1 MAWLVEEGYGG
12 RVAPERGVGKSID
25 LDDADRPGV
34 MVPWSPLPGP
44 SVSVGPKRGV
54 AGRAGPGPKRAAT
67 VESDTGDRRWAGTR
81 TTAVTDELLY
91 DVTDH
96 VATISFNR
104 PERMNTITIGMLEA
118 LSARLLEADADR
130 TVRVIVIIGV
140 GRAWCAGLDVGAAM
154 SGDGIGSDGSS
165 GNGEFDLRSAPPV
178 ILHKIDTPT
187 IAALNGGAAGYGL
200 DLALGCDIRVAVAGA
215 KLSAAYTARGL
226 VPESGGTWLL
236 PRIVGWSRAAELLF
250 TARTLT
256 AAEALDLGLV
266 SRVVPAEDLPA
277 TVAAMATEV
286 AANAPLAVRAA
297 KRLMRHAMT
306 EGLEDHVQRQY
317 LALLPLFRTSDFR
330 EGLTAYLE
338 KRPAAFEGR

>member
-1 MAWLVEEGYGG
+1 M
-12 RVAPERGVGKSID
+12 
-25 LDDADRPGV
+25 
-34 MVPWSPLPGP
+34 
-44 SVSVGPKRGV
+44 
-54 AGRAGPGPKRAAT
+54 
-67 VESDTGDRRWAGTR
+67 
-81 TTAVTDELLY
+81 TDELLY